1 MLAYLPAIQPDQT
14 LTSWLLLL
22 CRNHGAKPQS
32 LGHLLWPRCAIWN
45 RDFDRTVPDSTLR
58 AIAEVTGLAIET
70 VESMTLR
77 ELVRRS
83 GHEIRIEGRQAG
95 LLPVGIYHRVRLA
108 YGQQFCSACLSEQRP
123 YLRREWRS
131 EFAVACRQ
139 HGILF
144 RDACPAC
151 DAPFIPHRNRSLL
164 QARCHRCLASL
175 CDPPSIKASDELL
188 RLQSAVAARL
198 GLQADPRSGST
209 SELLQGLAHSD
220 HDLLDGLRKL
230 CRLRASSLR
239 HGRDRHRV
247 EWSGLRT
254 RQRAAVLERVSAEL
268 ALWPQAWITW
278 LQGEGF
284 TQNDLE
290 KRFGPWPP
298 WIRTTM
304 AELPFSRGP
313 TGFPRKRDIA
323 PLRLLRRQAPTLLT
337 YRRARAHLL
346 LREAK
351 NVQQALA

>member
-1 MLAYLPAIQPDQT
+1 MLAYLPAVRPDQT
-14 LTSWLLLL
+14 LTSWLLIL

-32 LGHLLWPRCAIWN
+32 LGHLLWPRCSIWN
-45 RDFDRTVPDSTLR
+45 RDFDRTVSDSTLR
-58 AIAEVTGLAIET
+58 AIAEVTGLSIEAL
-70 VESMTLR
+70 ESMTLR
-77 ELVRRS
+77 EMVRRS
-83 GHEIRIEGRQAG
+83 GHQQCSEGRQAG
-95 LLPVGIYHRVRLA
+95 ILPVGIYHRVRLA
-108 YGQQFCSACLSEQRP
+108 HGQQYCSQCLDQPVP

-139 HGILF
+139 HGILL
-144 RDACPAC
+144 RDACPVC

-164 QARCHRCLASL
+164 RACCHRCLASL
-175 CDPPSIKASDELL
+175 CDQPISEASDDLQC
-188 RLQSAVAARL
+188 LQSAIAAKL
-198 GLQADPRSGST
+198 GLPTDPSS
-209 SELLQGLAHSD
+209 SSANALVQGLAGSD
-220 HDLLDGLRKL
+220 YELIDGLRKL

-254 RQRAAVLERVSAEL
+254 RHRAEVLERVSAEL
-268 ALWPQAWITW
+268 APWPQAWIAW

-284 TQNDLE
+284 TENDLE
-290 KRFGPWPP
+290 NRFGPWPP
-298 WIRTTM
+298 WIRCAM
-304 AELPFSRGP
+304 AQLPFSRGP

-323 PLRLLRRQAPTLLT
+323 PLRLLRRRAPTLLI